1 MRTASAAAL
10 RALSTP
16 TAATGTPGGICA
28 IARSASRPS
37 RTLSDE
43 RSDTGTPIAGIADAE
58 AEGALVFH
66 AGTAL
71 RDGRLVTNGG
81 RILGVT
87 GIAESV
93 AAARDR
99 AYEAAARIAFDGMRL
114 RSDIAALPRR
124 A

>member
-1 MRTASAAAL
+1 MLAGRDY
-10 RALSTP
+10 P
-16 TAATGTPGGICA
+16 
-28 IARSASRPS
+28 
-37 RTLSDE
+37 E
-43 RSDTGTPIAGIADAE
+43 RGDTGTPIDGIAEAE

-87 GIAESV
+87 GVDRTVE
-93 AAARDR
+93 AARNR
-99 AYEAAARIAFDGMRL
+99 AYEAAARIAFEGMRF